1 MLLFRPLRLIP
12 AALTLILLAAC
23 SSATSSP
30 TATSAP
36 TDTPEPTATP
46 VPFAVLMTYPD
57 ISSPAQDRAC
67 AEAREFIAA
76 QGWELR
82 EMEPG
87 TDVLQVVLEQNP
99 QLIVFVGTS
108 LGDSIASA
116 AAARPD
122 LRFVAVEDPGVSPA
136 ANLLVVGGENIR
148 SDEAAFLAGLMAGV
162 ANTND
167 RIGWVGESG
176 TVRGKSY
183 RNGFRHGVRLVCPVC
198 YIFEYELTSTA
209 DAQAGQDAA
218 NSLLSDYAD
227 TASASPNP
235 AGTAALLDLAGN
247 NIRVAGTQPDFYD
260 SLSSV
265 NSVGVDQV
273 LGNPTVRPDLLL
285 RDLLPRFVGGETF
298 DQPVPYSIEN
308 GGLDFAEFTNDWI
321 SAGKQAFIR
330 AILDDVKSG
339 RLDIGV
345 DPSTGEER

>member
-1 MLLFRPLRLIP
+1 MLSIKKIRLIP
-12 AALTLILLAAC
+12 AALTLIFLAAC
-23 SSATSSP
+23 SSAVSSP
-30 TATSAP
+30 TVTVAP
-36 TDTPEPTATP
+36 TDTPEPTAAP
-46 VPFAVLMTYPD
+46 APFAVLMTNPD
-57 ISSPAQDRAC
+57 IPSPAQDRAR
-67 AEAREFIAA
+67 AEAREYIAA

-82 EMEPG
+82 EVQPG
-87 TDVLQVVLEQNP
+87 PDALQVVMEQNP
-99 QLIVFVGTS
+99 QLIVFVGTG
-108 LGDSIASA
+108 LGDPIASA

-148 SDEAAFLAGLMAGV
+148 SDQAAFLAGLMAGV

-167 RIGWVGESG
+167 RVGWVGESV
-176 TVRGKSY
+176 TVRGKSF

-198 YIFEYELTSTA
+198 YIFEYELASTA
-209 DAQAGQDAA
+209 DVQAGKDAA
-218 NSLLSDYAD
+218 NGLLSDYAD
-227 TASASPNP
+227 TASAGPNP

-260 SLSSV
+260 SLVSIHG
-265 NSVGVDQV
+265 VGVDQV
-273 LGNPTVRPDLLL
+273 LGSPTVRPDLLL

-298 DQPVPYSIEN
+298 DQPVAYSIEN
-308 GGLDFAEFTNDWI
+308 GGLDFAEFPNDWI

-339 RLDIGV
+339 RLDVGV